1 MTWQRMGVSWKVYVD
16 QLRAADKDAVVVAL
30 AVADR
35 ALTEAKATLGK
46 QLDAIIAK
54 IDLLESHAGGAIP
67 RLETES
73 RLEALAERFTAQVTS
88 LNITVQGLHDAVLRG
103 QAKSSG
109 VAWTGRMVAGVIT
122 ALVGLAALVGYLWT
136 VVPHK

>member
-1 MTWQRMGVSWKVYVD
+1 MTWWRMGVSWKVYVD

-73 RLEALAERFTAQVTS
+73 RLEALAERFTAQVS
-88 LNITVQGLHDAVLRG
+88 ALNSTVQDLHDAVLG
-103 QAKSSG
+103 AQSKSSG
-109 VAWTGRMVAGVIT
+109 VAWTGRMVAGVIA
-122 ALVGLAALVGYLWT
+122 ALVGLVTLGGLLWAL
-136 VVPHK
+136 VPHK